1 MSGDVRSRRSR
12 KDLLLLNSQQ
22 RQKEGEEDAV
32 PDFRQEN
39 CSNASAKIIA
49 LALLLILAMAAAGAF
64 GYWCVK

>member
-32 PDFRQEN
+32 PDFRQKN

-64 GYWCVK
+64 GYWYVK